1 MAPGEF
7 WCSACAAET
16 VSATTSTVASST
28 LGRGGPPRIGFVASN
43 SATIGWHAGRAA
55 RSRVHTRSCGDARGV
70 PEGRTPAGAVPRAGS
85 GPPLPTAARPAY
97 GRPVAPRLTRAV
109 VQNGPRA
116 LELRELAV
124 PDIDDD
130 SALLR
135 VEACGICG
143 SDAEQYAG
151 VLPVRFPLIPGHEPL
166 GVIERIG
173 DRAARRWGVDVGDRV
188 AVESLIPCGHCRAC
202 TEGRYQL
209 CRGRGGMFGH
219 GYVPLTHPPGLWG
232 AYADYMYLDPF
243 SLVHP
248 MRKDVPATLAVM
260 FNPLGAGFRWAVEIP
275 DTGPGDAVLV
285 LGPGQR
291 GLACVIAARA
301 AGADTIIVTG
311 LARDAKKLALARTL
325 GADHTIDVEA
335 EDVRAR
341 VRELTG
347 GRGAD
352 VVVEVSANAPEP
364 VGEALHYVAAGGR
377 IVLAGVKGFKAVPD
391 FVSDLV
397 VVKEVTIRGAFGVT
411 TRAYDAAIRLI
422 ESGRV
427 PLARMHTH
435 DFPLEAAERAI
446 RTLAGE
452 VPGETSIHSCLLLE

>member
-1 MAPGEF
+1 M
-7 WCSACAAET
+7 
-16 VSATTSTVASST
+16 
-28 LGRGGPPRIGFVASN
+28 
-43 SATIGWHAGRAA
+43 
-55 RSRVHTRSCGDARGV
+55 
-70 PEGRTPAGAVPRAGS
+70 
-85 GPPLPTAARPAY
+85 
-97 GRPVAPRLTRAV
+97 APRLTRAV

-352 VVVEVSANAPEP
+352 VVIEVSANAPEP

-452 VPGETSIHSCLLLE
+452 VPSETSIHSCLLLE